1 MKIAI
6 DTLPLLSPLT
16 GVGYYTWKISEALRK
31 IGPQHEYTYY
41 YGYYSPRLI
50 RPGEKSESLY
60 RLKELTL
67 QIPLV
72 KHAVRNMKDLVNYF
86 STRTFDL
93 YFEPNFVPLKIS
105 SRRIVVTVPDFS
117 FALFPE
123 WHTEDKVRY
132 FKRQFWKKIGK
143 ANRIIVIS
151 DFIKNEAAKHFGLPG
166 DRLTTIHLGIDH
178 DLYKG
183 RSAHELVSLR
193 TAYALPERFI
203 LFVGSIEPRKNLK
216 KLLLAYRDL
225 SPHWRKNFKLLL
237 AGFKGW
243 ENEEI
248 MALIAE
254 LDQDVKYLGY
264 VPEEELGRLY
274 NFASLFVYPSLYEG
288 FGLPPLEAMA
298 CGCPVVVSHAASLP
312 EICGEAAHYVDPQ
325 DVESI
330 GAGIEK
336 VLGDDAYR
344 KDLIAKGLAR
354 AGQFTWEKSARE
366 HLRLFEETMTD

>member
-1 MKIAI
+1 M
-6 DTLPLLSPLT
+6 
-16 GVGYYTWKISEALRK
+16 
-31 IGPQHEYTYY
+31 
-41 YGYYSPRLI
+41 
-50 RPGEKSESLY
+50 
-60 RLKELTL
+60 
-67 QIPLV
+67 
-72 KHAVRNMKDLVNYF
+72 
-86 STRTFDL
+86 
-93 YFEPNFVPLKIS
+93 
-105 SRRIVVTVPDFS
+105 
-117 FALFPE
+117 
-123 WHTEDKVRY
+123 
-132 FKRQFWKKIGK
+132 
-143 ANRIIVIS
+143 
-151 DFIKNEAAKHFGLPG
+151 PG

-183 RSAHELVSLR
+183 LSSPELASLR

-225 SPHWRKNFKLLL
+225 DPHLRKNFKLLL

-254 LDQDVKYLGY
+254 LEKDVRYLGY
-264 VPEEELGRLY
+264 VPAEELGRLY
-274 NFASLFVYPSLYEG
+274 NLASLFVYPSLYEG

-298 CGCPVVVSHAASLP
+298 CGCPVVVSQAASLP
-312 EICGEAAHYVDPQ
+312 EVCGEAAHYVDPQ

-344 KDLIAKGLAR
+344 KNLIAKGLAR
-354 AGQFTWEKSARE
+354 AEQFTWEKSARE